1 MGNMIKVGM
10 ADLNVCRYPD
20 NLTTLGL
27 GSCIGACIYDP
38 VTKIIGMCHYMLPD
52 STLIR
57 NNQNIA
63 KFGDTGI
70 AETVA
75 RMEKMGALRSR
86 MVAKIAGGAQMF
98 AVSSG
103 AAASA
108 TMKVGEKNA
117 EAAKI
122 NLKKLGI
129 RLLAEDT
136 GLNFG
141 RTIEF
146 YSEDGTLLIK
156 AVGKELR
163 RI

>member
-27 GSCIGACIYDP
+27 GSCIGACLYDP
-38 VTKIIGMCHYMLPD
+38 VTKIIGMVHFMLPD
-52 STLIR
+52 STQIR

-70 AETVA
+70 LKTIEE
-75 RMEKMGALRSR
+75 MEKMGASRKR

-98 AVSSG
+98 AMQSAANSPAMNIG
-103 AAASA
+103 A
-108 TMKVGEKNA
+108 KNA
-117 EAAKI
+117 DSAKT

-129 RLLAEDT
+129 KILAEDT

-146 YSEDGTLLIK
+146 YSEDGSLLIK
-156 AVGKELR
+156 AVGKESR
-163 RI
+163 KI

>member
-10 ADLNVCRYPD
+10 ADLQVCRYPD

-38 VTKIIGMCHYMLPD
+38 VTKIIGMVHYMLPD
-52 STLIR
+52 STKIR

-70 AETVA
+70 AETISK
-75 RMEKMGALRSR
+75 MEKLGAVRGR

-98 AVSSG
+98 AISSG
-103 AAASA
+103 SSASSA
-108 TMKVGEKNA
+108 MKVGEKNA
-117 EAAKI
+117 ESAKE
-122 NLKKLGI
+122 NFKKFGI
-129 RLLAEDT
+129 KILAEDT
-136 GLNFG
+136 GLNYG

-146 YSEDGTLLIK
+146 YSEDGSLLIK
-156 AVGKELR
+156 AVGKEQK